1 MRFEFSD
8 MSILLHRERSRTVFT
23 LAGPVIVGMISQTL
37 LNVVDTAMVGR
48 LGSTS
53 LAATGMGGLVFWLTL
68 GSLSALNEG
77 TQAITARRVGE
88 GRSEAAGQVIDNSV
102 VIALAMGLTTSV
114 LGVLF
119 APKLF
124 PLIIHDPEVGVLGSG
139 YLRARYLGAV
149 QFMLIFA
156 FRGFF
161 NGIGRTVIH
170 MRIAIL
176 VNVVNVF
183 LNWLLIFGNLGA
195 PKLGV
200 MGAGLASAAGTTAGA
215 VGILWTAYLG
225 SYRHKYQLLRK
236 GNASWEVKKNIMRL
250 ALPTTVQHGLAMVAW
265 TVFLSLIGLIGTVEQ
280 AASNVVV
287 TIMSLSFLPGVS
299 FGIAAS
305 TLISQR
311 LGEQEPEEAE
321 LMGWEAAKLAALFM
335 GSMGVVFLLFP
346 ELLLRIFTPEIEVI
360 QTGVVPLRIM
370 GAVQVF
376 DGVGMTMG
384 SALQGAGMNR
394 WVMVVEVSISWFIF
408 IPLAYLG
415 GIVAGWGMFGA
426 WSAVGV
432 YLVMYAVACSW
443 KFAGKSW
450 QKVRI

>member
-1 MRFEFSD
+1 
-8 MSILLHRERSRTVFT
+8 
-23 LAGPVIVGMISQTL
+23 
-37 LNVVDTAMVGR
+37 
-48 LGSTS
+48 
-53 LAATGMGGLVFWLTL
+53 
-68 GSLSALNEG
+68 
-77 TQAITARRVGE
+77 
-88 GRSEAAGQVIDNSV
+88 
-102 VIALAMGLTTSV
+102 
-114 LGVLF
+114 
-119 APKLF
+119 
-124 PLIIHDPEVGVLGSG
+124 
-139 YLRARYLGAV
+139 
-149 QFMLIFA
+149 
-156 FRGFF
+156 
-161 NGIGRTVIH
+161 
-170 MRIAIL
+170 
-176 VNVVNVF
+176 
-183 LNWLLIFGNLGA
+183 
-195 PKLGV
+195 
-200 MGAGLASAAGTTAGA
+200 
-215 VGILWTAYLG
+215 
-225 SYRHKYQLLRK
+225 
-236 GNASWEVKKNIMRL
+236 
-250 ALPTTVQHGLAMVAW
+250 LPTTVQHGLAMVAW